1 MPPAALLGLDP
12 SARDRGLVG
21 LLQPCLRATPGF
33 IPLMLMTD
41 WQREHSF
48 YEWNQNLTTGP
59 LSKTLNARSGDN
71 SWLRPFSRWKI
82 NQLTNCT
89 HRQVKR
95 LQISELPSHRQE
107 AVALKK
113 TITAL
118 GKRVRY
124 NRYSHASVLNNPIR
138 LFQRLKNY
146 RFTVSVLGS
155 V

>member
-1 MPPAALLGLDP
+1 MWKGAPALP
-12 SARDRGLVG
+12 ESSAWLH
-21 LLQPCLRATPGF
+21 TPYAE
-33 IPLMLMTD
+33 TD
-41 WQREHSF
+41 WQREYSF
-48 YEWNQNLTTGP
+48 SERNQNLTTT
-59 LSKTLNARSGDN
+59 LLFKALNARSGGN
-71 SWLRPFSRWKI
+71 SWLRSSSRWKI

-124 NRYSHASVLNNPIR
+124 NRYSHARVLNNPVR
-138 LFQRLKNY
+138 FFQGLKKQ
-146 RFTVSVLGS
+146 RFTVSVSGA